1 MIACYSYTRLHNL
14 AIATPYSHLL
24 YKCIANYV
32 YVCACMHVSTCAH
45 VCVCCPCMCVCL
57 YTCVYVCICVC
68 VCVKCLRLVVL
79 FYSILNYYVD
89 VSLPDHI
96 TTSESTTEAQVE
108 MMEKLYYHL

>member
-1 MIACYSYTRLHNL
+1 MCACVCVLSM
-14 AIATPYSHLL
+14 
-24 YKCIANYV
+24 
-32 YVCACMHVSTCAH
+32 YVCVS
-45 VCVCCPCMCVCL
+45 
-57 YTCVYVCICVC
+57 VYVCICVC